1 MTSQHVFSVTDY
13 VQVANYQIQKHHRV
27 PGYLKGKTGQITA
40 ILGSYPNPEELSFF
54 NAKGDDIPVY
64 RVCFSYARLC
74 GGKGVN
80 EVFAD
85 LMETWIEPIQERQ
98 W

>member
-1 MTSQHVFSVTDY
+1 MTIQHIFSVADY
-13 VQVANYQIQKHHRV
+13 VQVANHHIQKHHRV
-27 PGYLKGKTGQITA
+27 PVYLKGKTGQITA
-40 ILGSYPNPEELSFF
+40 ILGPYPNPEELSFF
-54 NAKGDDIPVY
+54 DAKGHDILVY
-64 RVCFSYARLC
+64 RVCFSYASLW

-98 W
+98 

>member
-1 MTSQHVFSVTDY
+1 MTSQHVFSVADY
-13 VQVANYQIQKHHRV
+13 VQVANHQIQKHHRV
-27 PGYLKGKTGQITA
+27 PVYLKGKTGQITA

-54 NAKGDDIPVY
+54 DAKGDDIPVY
-64 RVCFSYARLC
+64 RVCFSYAQLWS
-74 GGKGVN
+74 GKGVN

-98 W
+98 